1 MGALEEG
8 HFDAESPAI
17 AFGGGGGAPAAGT
30 IEDAVRV
37 LLKGLGEDS
46 DREGLRKTPMRVA
59 KAFREGTIGYKQKVK
74 DIVQDALFHE
84 AGLDNG
90 VGQAGGSGGLVV
102 VRDIDLFSYC
112 ESCLLPFSIQCHVGY
127 VPSGRRVLGLSK
139 LSRVA
144 DVYAKRLQEPKRLA
158 HEICAALQNSIAP
171 AGVFVALQCW
181 HIQFPE
187 ALKLN
192 LNPGHPSR
200 SIMQGWV
207 RTSASSSTGVFTEKS
222 SSLCEEFRALLK
234 FRGVSLDSNDS
245 GGSSIHSWCPSKSLD
260 LRSDSLASHSILVDA
275 VASILRS
282 LDEDP
287 SRKELVGTPYR
298 YVRWLMN
305 FRRSNFDLMKNGL
318 TNQLENVDRYIRGGN
333 VINSELNLPFCA
345 QCEHHLLPFHGVV
358 HIGFF
363 YGTERKA
370 IDRPGLQ
377 SIVHFYSCKLQVQE
391 RLTKQ
396 IAEAVHFVLGNGVM
410 VVAEANH
417 ICMISRGVEKVG
429 SNTATMAVIGQF
441 AMDATAKSSFLEA
454 ISKSTATGG

>member
-17 AFGGGGGAPAAGT
+17 VIGGGGEESAAGT
-30 IEDAVRV
+30 IENAVRV

-84 AGLDNG
+84 AGFDNG
-90 VGQAGGSGGLVV
+90 AGQAGGTGGLVV

-158 HEICAALQNSIAP
+158 HEICTALQNSVAP

-192 LNPGHPSR
+192 SNPRHPSR
-200 SIMQGWV
+200 STMQGWV
-207 RTSASSSTGVFTEKS
+207 RTSASSCTGVFTEKN

-234 FRGVSLDSNDS
+234 FRGVSLDSTDS
-245 GGSSIHSWCPSKSLD
+245 GGSSINSWCPSKSLD
-260 LRSDSLASHSILVDA
+260 PRSNPLPSHSILVDA

-305 FRRSNFDLMKNGL
+305 FRRSNFDFAKNGA
-318 TNQLENVDRYIRGGN
+318 TDSHVNVDRYIRGAN
-333 VINSELNLPFCA
+333 EINSELNLPFCA

-396 IAEAVHFVLGNGVM
+396 IAEAVHSVLGNGVM

-429 SNTATMAVIGQF
+429 SSTATMAVIGQF
-441 AMDATAKSSFLEA
+441 ATDAIAKSSFLEA